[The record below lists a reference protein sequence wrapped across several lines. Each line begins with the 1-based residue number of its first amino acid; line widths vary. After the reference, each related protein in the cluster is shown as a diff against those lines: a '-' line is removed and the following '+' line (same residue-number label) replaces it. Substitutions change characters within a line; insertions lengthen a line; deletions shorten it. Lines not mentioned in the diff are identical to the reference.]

1 MSKRLFLAVGIVYFV
16 ATLYM
21 AMTIP
26 ISPHEAE
33 SLYLKKSIDTF
44 LMNLCYP
51 YLEGFIAF
59 RLPYYLFGVLN
70 LFLFWELSRYYYKT
84 SQERYIATTLFIL
97 LPGIVTS
104 MILVNISVVVIA
116 WVLIFL
122 NAYHKNW
129 SIVQSIA
136 LIVLLFVHD
145 SAIVF
150 FISLAIYGY
159 FRDKKYLL
167 VVALLLVM
175 MALWMG
181 EYLEIGGLPRGHFAT
196 IFGLY
201 IAIFSPFVFVY
212 FCYTLY
218 RLYHEKKHD
227 IVWYIA
233 SMGLLFSFLLS
244 IRQQVI
250 VTEFSPYILI
260 GSIFLY
266 RVYSES
272 LKVRLKIYQT
282 TYKKVFLFTLTT
294 LLLGTM
300 SIFLHRP
307 LFWLFEDKSR
317 HFAYAIYEPYW
328 LAQALKAQNIH
339 CYDTKFIKKA
349 AQLQYYEIPPC
360 ASRN

>member
-1 MSKRLFLAVGIVYFV
+1 MTKVLFLAIGIIYLVTTF
-16 ATLYM
+16 YM
-21 AMTIP
+21 VMTIP

-33 SLYLKKSIDTF
+33 SLYLKESIDTF
-44 LMNLCYP
+44 LMNLWYP

-70 LFLFWELSRYYYKT
+70 IFLFWELSRYYYKT

-129 SIVQSIA
+129 PIVQSIA

-150 FISLAIYGY
+150 FISLAIYSY

-167 VVALLLVM
+167 VVTLFLVG
-175 MALWMG
+175 MALWLG
-181 EYLEIGGLPRGHFAT
+181 EYLEIGGLPRGHFTT

-201 IAIFSPFVFVY
+201 AAIFSPFVFVY

-218 RLYHEKKHD
+218 RIYHEKKHD

-233 SMGLLFSFLLS
+233 SSGLLFSFLLS

-272 LKVRLKIYQT
+272 LKVRLRVYQK
-282 TYKKVFLFTLTT
+282 TYKRAFLFTLTT

-317 HFAYAIYEPYW
+317 HFAISTAMI
-328 LAQALKAQNIH
+328 QNLSKKLPSCNI
-339 CYDTKFIKKA
+339 TKFLRAVPKISP
-349 AQLQYYEIPPC
+349 LFC
-360 ASRN
+360 F